1 MDHRNVDELLDYIN
15 STEPKPLNSAKAAKR
30 ARHKQ
35 KKKVRLGGGKC
46 CSVPRPVVQ
55 GGDSVQGGL
64 SYSSQKVRPSLLL
77 SGLSLTSSFWVLHP
91 YCPPASLG
99 GFPAPLFTQRVP
111 KAPGGGADC
120 FILPA
125 AVWSSDKHHA
135 SAVERGSAVTAS
147 AVCCCLVPRALAA
160 VVPTEDT
167 RQPGSCGRQGKA
179 TLRTGPQ
186 FSA

>member
-91 YCPPASLG
+91 LLPPSFIG
-99 GFPAPLFTQRVP
+99 GLPRTSVHTEGTQSTW
-111 KAPGGGADC
+111 GGGRLLY
-120 FILPA
+120 F
-125 AVWSSDKHHA
+125 
-135 SAVERGSAVTAS
+135 T
-147 AVCCCLVPRALAA
+147 CCSLEL
-160 VVPTEDT
+160 
-167 RQPGSCGRQGKA
+167 
-179 TLRTGPQ
+179 
-186 FSA
+186 